1 MEAADAEG
9 NWSVKAVES
18 DDIFCSFSAVSSDLT
33 FRLQMNVTIS
43 GGQMWNIEILLR
55 EQESD

>member
-1 MEAADAEG
+1 M
-9 NWSVKAVES
+9 KAVES